1 MTMIGTIQK
10 GFLVPPEKRNVGTSE
25 RFISTFTGMILL
37 TRSFRAF
44 SRGGCLLL
52 PPAAYLLYRGASGYC
67 PINERID
74 RDSTEGAN
82 EFMFEHKM
90 TIHKPVEEVY
100 TYWRQLENL
109 AVVMSHI
116 EEVEKVGD
124 NEYRWTAVFNDQ
136 EFTWN
141 GRITQDEH
149 NRLIAWKSVD
159 PSDIQ
164 HEGMIRFTRAEGRGT
179 VIHISISYSPA
190 KTKVGELAAYL
201 FMPVFEHL
209 VKKDLRRFKR
219 MMEVKDRVYE
229 YES

>member
-1 MTMIGTIQK
+1 MMNSIQK
-10 GFLVPPEKRNVGTSE
+10 GFLVPPEKRNVGSSE
-25 RFISTFTGMILL
+25 RLISSFTGMILF
-37 TRSFRAF
+37 TRGLRAF

-52 PPAAYLLYRGASGYC
+52 PPAAYLLYRGTTGYC
-67 PINERID
+67 PINESID

-82 EFMFEHKM
+82 EFMFDHKI
-90 TIHKPVEEVY
+90 TIRKPVEEVY

-124 NEYRWTAVFNDQ
+124 NEYRWTAVFNEQ

-141 GRITQDEH
+141 GRVTEDEK
-149 NRLIAWKSVD
+149 NRLIGWKSVD
-159 PSDIQ
+159 PSDVH
-164 HEGMIRFTRAEGRGT
+164 HEGTIRFTSINEGKGT
-179 VIHISISYSPA
+179 IMYVNFIYRPA
-190 KTKVGELAAYL
+190 KTKAGEFAAYL
-201 FMPVFEHL
+201 FMPVFERM

-219 MMEVKDRVYE
+219 LIEVKDRVYE